1 MRILIVDDMA
11 AVREGLRTLL
21 SDGQDVETV
30 DEAGDAEQALR
41 LVNETR
47 PTVVLVDIEM
57 DDALRVIREIKN
69 TPRPPLVLGMSLY
82 SHADLRARAR
92 QAGADSLIEKNAALN
107 NIVLAVRIALELPE
121 RPNPETHP

>member
-30 DEAGDAEQALR
+30 DEAGNAEQALR

-47 PTVVLVDIEM
+47 PTVVLIDIEM
-57 DDALRVIREIKN
+57 TDSLRVIREIKSR
-69 TPRPPLVLGMSLY
+69 TQPPLVLAMSVY
-82 SHADLRARAR
+82 GNAEMRARAR
-92 QAGADSLIEKNAALN
+92 QVGADSLIEKNAALN

-121 RPNPETHP
+121 RPNQETHV